1 MPVFRRR
8 LLAIAALLLPAVIVG
23 VGPRWSSQWE
33 EARRRHLLDQSVARV
48 DAASL
53 QVCPVGRALDS
64 LLEAAQSEIRH
75 HPSRDSWIAICRRA
89 ELPRNRILI
98 VSTARDEYQL
108 CDEQL
113 HYPLIVRPSNVT
125 CILQEDL
132 RTLADP
138 QRLHTFG
145 RFDAANTIWISS
157 SEVAWNGNLEREH
170 RALVSLV
177 IALLMAGWI
186 VPWVARRSLAAA
198 ALQTSGEFP
207 SRVLEFLL
215 YLAGLA
221 AAAPIAGDLREEYVD
236 EIEPAFG
243 PKAARRWYR
252 RQVFTSLKGL
262 VSIQLRRWFG

>member
-1 MPVFRRR
+1 MPLSRRR
-8 LLAIAALLLPAVIVG
+8 LLAVAVLLVPAMIVG

-33 EARRRHLLDQSVARV
+33 EARRWHLLNQS
-48 DAASL
+48 AASADTASL
-53 QVCPVGRALDS
+53 PVCPVGKALDAR
-64 LLEAAQSEIRH
+64 LEAAQNEIRQ
-75 HPSRDSWIAICRRA
+75 HPPRDLWIPICRRA
-89 ELPRNRILI
+89 ELPANRILI

-113 HYPLIVRPSNVT
+113 HYPLIVRPANVT
-125 CILQEDL
+125 CILREELQS
-132 RTLADP
+132 LADP

-145 RFDAANTIWISS
+145 RLDAANTIWISS
-157 SEVAWNGNLEREH
+157 SELAWQGNLEREH

-177 IALLMAGWI
+177 IALLMAGWM

-198 ALQTSGEFP
+198 ALQTSGESP
-207 SRVLEFLL
+207 SRFLEYLL

-221 AAAPIAGDLREEYVD
+221 AAAPIAGDLREEFVD

-243 PKAARRWYR
+243 AKEARRWYR